1 MAQKIDHQGTVARP
15 VFMEGPGLHS
25 GGSHRV
31 AIEPAKAG
39 HGIVFRTVDRRGRS
53 AMIPAK
59 WQNVRD
65 MPLCTC
71 LTAENGMRVR
81 TVEHLMAALY
91 ACGIDN
97 ATVEVHG
104 PEIPILDGSAE
115 PWVSAI
121 QNAGILQQEKPRR
134 RIVVRKKIELAERHG
149 RAIIEPFKFLHL
161 NLRTFTK
168 GYGKMVW
175 KGRMDRE
182 LFRKDMAAAR
192 TFGRLGQGLAARLL
206 TAAMPHPL
214 CQGAGL
220 KTAVVISQS
229 RILNPEGLRF
239 PDEFV
244 RHRVLD
250 FMGDL
255 MLGGSDVVGK
265 ITVKSPTHRLNR
277 KILHAI
283 FSDPEAWEEDK
294 A

>member
-1 MAQKIDHQGTVARP
+1 
-15 VFMEGPGLHS
+15 
-25 GGSHRV
+25 
-31 AIEPAKAG
+31 
-39 HGIVFRTVDRRGRS
+39 
-53 AMIPAK
+53 MIPAK
-59 WQNVRD
+59 WQTVRD

-71 LTAENGMRVR
+71 LTAENGTRVR

-97 ATVEVHG
+97 AMVELRG
-104 PEIPILDGSAE
+104 REIPILDGSAE
-115 PWVSAI
+115 PWAASI
-121 QNAGILQQEKPRR
+121 QSAGILKQEKPRR
-134 RIVVRKKIELAERHG
+134 RIIVRKKIELAEGHG

-161 NLRTFTK
+161 NLRTSTK
-168 GYGKMVW
+168 GFGKMVW

-182 LFRKDMAAAR
+182 LFRRDITPAR
-192 TFGRLGQGLAARLL
+192 TFGRLSQGLAARFL

-220 KTAVVISQS
+220 KTAVVIWQG

-255 MLGGSDVVGK
+255 MLGGADLIGK

-277 KILHAI
+277 KILEAI
-283 FSDPEAWEEDK
+283 FTDPDAWEEDK